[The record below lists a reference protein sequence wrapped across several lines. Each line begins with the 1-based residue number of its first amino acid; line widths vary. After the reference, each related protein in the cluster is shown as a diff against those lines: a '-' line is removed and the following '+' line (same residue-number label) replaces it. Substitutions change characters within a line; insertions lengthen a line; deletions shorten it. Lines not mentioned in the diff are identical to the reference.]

1 MPAQANSLP
10 DCILKTPITKKKKAD
25 VVAQDEGSE
34 FKPQHCKKKKK
45 SGHCCLAGG
54 LPGYSLCYSFLWEQL
69 SPLFLIQML
78 LIVLVLPT
86 FQGDFKVTT
95 TERIAQRKEN
105 RCKNRD
111 RWQAFFLFGLVL

>member
-45 SGHCCLAGG
+45 AVIFAWQVVCLAIPSAIPFFGNSC
-54 LPGYSLCYSFLWEQL
+54 LHCFLYRCY
-69 SPLFLIQML
+69 
-78 LIVLVLPT
+78 
-86 FQGDFKVTT
+86 
-95 TERIAQRKEN
+95 
-105 RCKNRD
+105 
-111 RWQAFFLFGLVL
+111 